1 MENSADEAPA
11 TRRRSH
17 APAQPT
23 SSPIT
28 VPPTSSTPASSRT
41 YHQGS
46 CSAVG
51 TDWAASATTR
61 MTTGASLNPD
71 SASSIPL
78 SRRGSGTVLSTEN
91 TAAASV
97 ELRIAPMS
105 SATVQSR
112 LRT

>member
-1 MENSADEAPA
+1 
-11 TRRRSH
+11 
-17 APAQPT
+17 
-23 SSPIT
+23 
-28 VPPTSSTPASSRT
+28 
-41 YHQGS
+41 
-46 CSAVG
+46 
-51 TDWAASATTR
+51 

-78 SRRGSGTVLSTEN
+78 SRRGSGTVRSTEN